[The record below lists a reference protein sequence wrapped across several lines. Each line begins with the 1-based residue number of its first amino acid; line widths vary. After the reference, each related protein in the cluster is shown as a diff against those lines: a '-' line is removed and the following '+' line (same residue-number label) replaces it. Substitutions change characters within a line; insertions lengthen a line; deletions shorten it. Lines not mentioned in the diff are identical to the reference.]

1 MDPPPYE
8 SVLQDHGTNNFFA
21 PATVSKEFEI
31 EVTDPVKQG
40 DGVAAYVSYKV
51 RTKTTHPSYAA
62 PFNEVI
68 RRFRDF
74 AWLHDK
80 LVEKNK
86 GVIVP
91 PLPEKSAVQKYQ
103 MSTDFIDQRRRALQ
117 VFVNRVASHPVL
129 KDSREL
135 NTFLQANEE
144 AWMLEIAKWQA
155 ETSAQHRPV
164 NTAAQWL
171 KSLQHSAQSLVSGR
185 AEEIQEDSEYIK
197 IRDYVNSLEGHL
209 NEAHRQAGRLLRKEA
224 DLGSALSEFATA
236 AEALGKQDEVGPMRS
251 AFGCL
256 FSRAGEVAA
265 LSKARSEALVN
276 EFAAPLKE
284 AARTIKSVQAA
295 MGDRAAAL
303 TAYSQAKSDLDSKKV
318 RLAKLRGT
326 PGLKEDKIAETER
339 DVNEAD
345 QRLRNAKLGYET
357 IRDTMREELNR
368 FQKERAAELSALLR
382 DFALAQATYTAAQAK
397 AWGELLADLQNV
409 PQQAAAAEAQ

>member
-21 PATVSKEFEI
+21 PATVNKEFEI

-86 GVIVP
+86 GLIVP

-117 VFVNRVASHPVL
+117 VFVTRVACHPVL

-164 NTAAQWL
+164 NAAAQWL

-185 AEEIQEDSEYIK
+185 AEEIQEDAEYIK
-197 IRDYVNSLEGHL
+197 IRDYVNSLEAHL

-256 FSRAGEVAA
+256 FNRAGEVAA

-284 AARTIKSVQAA
+284 AARTIKSVQVA
-295 MGDRAAAL
+295 MGDRSAAL

-368 FQKERAAELSALLR
+368 FQKERASEMSALLR
-382 DFALAQATYTAAQAK
+382 DFALAQAAYTAAQAK

-409 PQQAAAAEAQ
+409 PQ

>member
-8 SVLQDHGTNNFFA
+8 SVLQDHGANNFFA
-21 PATVSKEFEI
+21 PVTAVSKEFKI
-31 EVTDPVKQG
+31 EVADPVKQG
-40 DGVAAYVSYKV
+40 EGVAAYVSYKV
-51 RTKTTHPSYAA
+51 RTKTTHVNYDA
-62 PFNEVI
+62 PFNEVT

-86 GVIVP
+86 GHIVP

-103 MSTDFIDQRRRALQ
+103 MATDFIEQRRRALQ

-135 NTFLQANEE
+135 QTFLQANDET
-144 AWMLEIAKWQA
+144 WMLEIAKWQA

-164 NTAAQWL
+164 SAAAAWF
-171 KSLQHSAQSLVSGR
+171 KNLQHSAQSLVSGR
-185 AEEIQEDSEYIK
+185 ADEMQEDAEYIK
-197 IRDYVNSLEGHL
+197 IRDYINSLEGHL

-224 DLGSALSEFATA
+224 DLGAALAEFAAA
-236 AEALGKQDEVGPMRS
+236 AEVLGKQDNEGPMRS

-256 FSRAGEVAA
+256 YSRANEVAA
-265 LSKARSEALVN
+265 LSRSRSETMAA

-284 AARTIKSVQAA
+284 AARTIKSVQGA
-295 MGDRAAAL
+295 MADRAAAL
-303 TAYSQAKSDLDSKKV
+303 SAYSQAKSDLDSKKV

-368 FQKERAAELSALLR
+368 FQKERAAEMSAVLR
-382 DFALAQATYTAAQAK
+382 DFALAQAHHTAEQAK
-397 AWGELLADLQNV
+397 AWGELLRDL
-409 PQQAAAAEAQ
+409 QQAATGGS

>member
-8 SVLQDHGTNNFFA
+8 SVLQDHGNFFA
-21 PATVSKEFEI
+21 PVTAVSKEFEI
-31 EVTDPVKQG
+31 EVCDPVKQG
-40 DGVAAYVSYKV
+40 EGVAAYVSYKV
-51 RTKTTHPSYAA
+51 RTKTTHSAYGS
-62 PFNEVI
+62 PFFEVI

-86 GVIVP
+86 GLIVP

-103 MSTDFIDQRRRALQ
+103 MATDFIDQRRRALQ

-135 NTFLQANEE
+135 QTFLQANEE

-155 ETSAQHRPV
+155 ETNAQHRPV
-164 NTAAQWL
+164 SAAAQWL

-185 AEEIQEDSEYIK
+185 ADEIQEDPEYIK
-197 IRDYVNSLEGHL
+197 IRDYVNSLEAHL
-209 NEAHRQAGRLLRKEA
+209 TEAHRQAGRLLRKEA
-224 DLGSALSEFATA
+224 DMGSALAEFAAA
-236 AEALGKQDEVGPMRS
+236 AEALGKQDGEGPMRS

-256 FSRAGEVAA
+256 FTRAGEVAA
-265 LSKARSEALVN
+265 LSRSRSEALAV

-284 AARTIKSVQAA
+284 FARTIKSVQTA

-303 TAYSQAKSDLDSKKV
+303 AAYSQAKSDLDSKKV

-368 FQKERAAELSALLR
+368 FQKERGVEMSALLR
-382 DFALAQATYTAAQAK
+382 DFALAQARHTAEQAK
-397 AWGELLADLQNV
+397 AWGELLRDLQQAQQG
-409 PQQAAAAEAQ
+409 QQAAA